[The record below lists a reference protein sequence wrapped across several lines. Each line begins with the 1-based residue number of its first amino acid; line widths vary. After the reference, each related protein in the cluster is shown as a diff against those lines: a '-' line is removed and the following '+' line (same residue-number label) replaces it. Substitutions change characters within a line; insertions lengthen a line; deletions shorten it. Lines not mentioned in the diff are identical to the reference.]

1 MIHAV
6 LAFNTA
12 GKPRLVKFY
21 GRVGTRH
28 QALLLRTIADL
39 VLARP
44 KDACNFLDP
53 CSAAVPVAVD
63 RDDARNGQE
72 GTNGDDD
79 DFDDDDTGSP
89 RATTTAAPHHAS
101 ASARDT
107 DAALAALLP
116 LTAATSTRPTGAPL
130 HLTVVY
136 RIYATLCFAMVVD
149 AAESELAILD
159 LIQVLVEAMDAA
171 LGPNVCELDLVFHFD
186 DAHAVLA
193 EMIQAGLVLETS
205 VTAIVANYKATMAHA
220 KASKATVASGLGAAA
235 AAAVSAFPR
244 AGRSRS

>member
-53 CSAAVPVAVD
+53 CSAAVPVALD
-63 RDDARNGQE
+63 RNDARSDQNVA
-72 GTNGDDD
+72 NDDDD
-79 DFDDDDTGSP
+79 DFDNDPDNP
-89 RATTTAAPHHAS
+89 RATTASAPHASS

-116 LTAATSTRPTGAPL
+116 LTAATSTRAMGAPL
-130 HLTVVY
+130 QLTVVY

>member
-53 CSAAVPVAVD
+53 CSAAVPVALD
-63 RDDARNGQE
+63 RDDTRNGQD
-72 GTNGDDD
+72 GAIGDDDD
-79 DFDDDDTGSP
+79 DFDDDNPG
-89 RATTTAAPHHAS
+89 ATTSPAGPTTS

-116 LTAATSTRPTGAPL
+116 LTAATSTRQTGAPL